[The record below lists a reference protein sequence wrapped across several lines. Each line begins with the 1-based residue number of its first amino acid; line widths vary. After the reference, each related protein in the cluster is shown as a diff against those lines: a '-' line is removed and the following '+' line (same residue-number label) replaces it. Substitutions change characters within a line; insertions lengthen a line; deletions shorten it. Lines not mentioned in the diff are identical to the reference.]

1 MIITA
6 FHSLTAFCVLT
17 FFVFSHLA
25 IAQQVDGFQHT
36 LIDGKPSL
44 RGSAIFDQSLWVTGT
59 NNSVWVSQDGGK
71 HWHDRSVK
79 SSINNDF
86 RDIAVFDTQT
96 AIVMS
101 VGSGKQSSLYKTTD
115 AGKSWQLLL
124 QNQDE
129 AGFFDSIAFWDQDN
143 GLLMG
148 DPVDGYYVVKRTQ
161 DGGKTW
167 TRTDKVN
174 LPSLIPS
181 ESAFAASGNTLIVGK
196 DNQAWLTTGGKSA
209 SVYHSNDGGLFWLR
223 KSVPLYRSADTAGG
237 YGLAL
242 NSDDDLFVV
251 GGDYLQRDKNYPNMA
266 RYDVIKNRWKHV
278 KSGDRGLRSAMAC
291 NAFAC
296 IATGKTGS
304 DISYDQGNTWQP
316 LANPKYDNTGYF
328 TLSASN
334 ARFLFAGSEGKVAV
348 LIIPTE

>member
-1 MIITA
+1 M
-6 FHSLTAFCVLT
+6 
-17 FFVFSHLA
+17 
-25 IAQQVDGFQHT
+25 
-36 LIDGKPSL
+36 
-44 RGSAIFDQSLWVTGT
+44 
-59 NNSVWVSQDGGK
+59 
-71 HWHDRSVK
+71 
-79 SSINNDF
+79 
-86 RDIAVFDTQT
+86 
-96 AIVMS
+96 
-101 VGSGKQSSLYKTTD
+101 
-115 AGKSWQLLL
+115 
-124 QNQDE
+124 
-129 AGFFDSIAFWDQDN
+129 
-143 GLLMG
+143 
-148 DPVDGYYVVKRTQ
+148 
-161 DGGKTW
+161 
-167 TRTDKVN
+167 
-174 LPSLIPS
+174 
-181 ESAFAASGNTLIVGK
+181 
-196 DNQAWLTTGGKSA
+196 
-209 SVYHSNDGGLFWLR
+209 
-223 KSVPLYRSADTAGG
+223 YRSADTAGG